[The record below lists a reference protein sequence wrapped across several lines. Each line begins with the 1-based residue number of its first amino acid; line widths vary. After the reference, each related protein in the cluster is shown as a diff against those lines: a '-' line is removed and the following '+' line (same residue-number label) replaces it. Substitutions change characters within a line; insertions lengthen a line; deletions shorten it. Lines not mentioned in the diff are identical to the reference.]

1 MRGASSRHPNS
12 WRAAGT
18 MIEKLR
24 ITVLAEDK
32 RHQSFVRRYLMCHGC
47 STHKIFMEPLPGGR
61 GAGEQWVR
69 ERYVESVYRIRRKS
83 ENVALI
89 VVLDADTEE
98 IVRRRVQLEGDLEKP
113 RQAGERIVHFIPKR
127 NIETWILCLDGE
139 VVDEVKNH
147 RKDHSIEERIAP
159 AAVAFFDWTRPN
171 AAVPTHCIPSL
182 YAAIPEA
189 QRLEA

>member
-1 MRGASSRHPNS
+1 
-12 WRAAGT
+12 
-18 MIEKLR
+18 MIDKLR

-32 RHQSFVRRYLMCHGC
+32 RHQSFVLRYLKSLGC
-47 STHKIFMEPLPGGR
+47 NTHKVRRQPLPSGI

-69 ERYVESVYRIRRKS
+69 ERYAESVYELRRRS

-89 VVLDADTEE
+89 VVIDADTQE
-98 IVRRRVQLEGDLEKP
+98 VSKRRIQLEEQLRSP
-113 RQAGERIVHFIPKR
+113 REAHERIVHFIPRR

-147 RKDHSIEERIAP
+147 RKDHGIEDRIGP
-159 AAVAFFDWTRPN
+159 AARVFCDWTRPN
-171 AAVPTHCIPSL
+171 AIAPSHCIPSL

-189 QRLEA
+189 HRLET